1 MKIKVGA
8 VSYLNTKPMLIG
20 LNNSA
25 ISGSIELLLDH
36 PAGLTSLIQKGEI
49 DIGLLPVGALSEI
62 GTYSIISEYCIGTI
76 REVASVA
83 VFSEVPMENI
93 ENVFLDYQSRTSVL
107 LCQILFKKLWKKNV
121 RFVLASGDS
130 YLDEIKGTSAGLII
144 GDRALA
150 YRKKSTYIYDLGI
163 GWKELTGLPFVFAVW
178 VAKTKPD
185 NTFMSQFNEA
195 VGFGIQQIVSSSA
208 TEVFSGYNLYKY
220 FTENISYHLDQDKL
234 AGLQLFLDEVNQI
247 EPLTV
252 AN

>member
-8 VSYLNTKPMLIG
+8 VSYLNTKPMLVG
-20 LNNSA
+20 LRKSPIVA
-25 ISGSIELLLDH
+25 QIELLLDH
-36 PAGLTSLIQKGEI
+36 PSALAKLIRKGEI

-62 GTYSIISEYCIGTI
+62 GLYTIITDYCIGTLN
-76 REVASVA
+76 EVASVA

-107 LCQILFKKLWKKNV
+107 LCQILFKKLWKKDV
-121 RFVLASGDS
+121 RFVHASGDS

-150 YRKKSTYIYDLGI
+150 FRKKSTYIYDLGI

-195 VGFGIQQIVSSSA
+195 IGLGIQQIISSSR
-208 TEVFSGYNLYKY
+208 TEYFSGYNLFKY
-220 FTENISYHLDQDKL
+220 FTENISYHLDHDKH

-247 EPLTV
+247 EPLT
-252 AN
+252 